1 MLERE
6 VVILHLSD
14 LHFGGDWSEQDRA
27 YRELALNDLLRAL
40 GETEPGW
47 RPDIVCVSGDVGY
60 RGLEAD
66 YQEAEV
72 WFQKLAMALGLD
84 LSRFVVCP
92 GNHDYNR
99 MTGVAFTPSSVEEGD
114 KALTVPIPD
123 YMTRPFDA
131 YSAFCTRL
139 GLPSYRLGTHESYLV
154 GECFVK
160 GVRFLSCNSAWYARA
175 EDPRGKLWLGL
186 PQLQYLQT
194 HSESASSFTVGLV
207 HHPKDY
213 LISEDREVPAG
224 GQRAAAFQVLL
235 QQCNVLLC
243 GHTHE
248 GPMPPDT
255 LSQRCLCFPGGAG
268 YGNAAYFNNCRLL
281 RLTPS
286 GVVHRQPAMNPSLPS
301 KQWYSLGE
309 VQEVEWPSEQRA
321 RAAHQVAGI
330 AEAVRSLK
338 DAVLGHAQKLH
349 ETKSRQLKTQGRLPE
364 PIEILVQVEPLM
376 ESAGPLGARTSDEKR
391 ERKLLLPIEQAISLS
406 RLSLVLGDLGSGKS
420 TLVAR
425 AAVAMMERTPDFLA
439 LVLPVK
445 SLRLG
450 SSLTIGNLCEL
461 IDDYITGHVLPSGD
475 TLGVKELFGLQ
486 LETLVIL
493 DGLDELPRR
502 VASELLQTVT
512 LLPDHWAGVTVV
524 ATGRPVE
531 LAGVDYGSWQRLIV
545 PELDQG
551 QKLQLL
557 KNEALAS
564 EVASESNALDLAR
577 HAMRRL
583 RENPLLDAVANTP
596 LATRLLFGPLTR
608 SEEQLS
614 SPTLGDLL
622 HTLLLERLAG
632 WAERDR
638 KQQPYQAL
646 VEHCPSALS
655 KAELLGLLALR
666 SLRGQLLFRDE
677 ASQLLGESTVLGA
690 AAQRHEVADQALKFF
705 ADAGLIVVNSDEGI
719 EFTLQPLAELAAGMA
734 LVEKVSSAGP
744 EAIEI
749 SIQQWRVVSFGAC
762 VARRR
767 GLTEGLIPFFHGF
780 LEGLLAGQSGIS
792 ASCFIAREFQSRSL
806 AEWLVGKFKSLGRR
820 PLTFSIDEHYTA
832 PPAIAET
839 LLMAG
844 DEGFEWL
851 YEEYLDPRI
860 PPTNTGSAFI
870 SAVFPA
876 WAARART
883 SLKAEQ
889 RAKLAKL
896 VPGLRATQPM
906 GAFDFEKTL
915 VLLVPEAFTNGQRL
929 WCLAQNLGSGPL
941 ERAAEA
947 ELRSSFEFSQR
958 ALILGIL
965 AQGPD
970 DAGLAA
976 VLWLDLA
983 PQEHPPINVVRKL
996 LSAHAVRP
1004 QEERLEGAIRECER
1018 RIGTERWLC
1027 FLRWT
1032 LNDSDSKAA
1041 AVAATELMARG
1052 EDKLSLLGD
1061 PLWRGL
1067 HDGGYVPKA
1076 EEALD
1081 KLVTNAGNEGMKWL
1095 VGRLRGGDHD
1105 GSAHSAGWRMLLRLM
1120 GRGLQNGPR
1129 LLARCAAGVGCFVLP
1144 RYPEIRHLFR
1154 VLMKGEDGILYR
1166 AELRKRLDNW
1176 DPAARHG
1183 AAMILVV
1190 ADPQGEAQ
1198 ALITVVEA
1206 RDREVFGYWGEWEKY
1221 LASLRFSPAALAAL
1235 RDELP
1240 RLSRQSRELGL
1251 AILARNGFPL
1261 CDLEEK
1267 ELVLAL
1273 AGGHNW
1279 ALDSPELGKSHLGSG
1294 FARAVLVEHLE
1305 ANAPGKTTG
1314 TARALL
1320 LHHRPHLTPSQ
1331 EARCL
1336 ASVGSDR
1343 FWAAFTLGELL
1354 ERALSDPTFPELLE
1368 NLRRQLA
1375 EGEAAQPLLLHL
1387 YSIATKGEGWDDL
1400 VWDVLCD
1407 DSGIGRGLDDDDR
1420 GLQLFWFGKAHPE
1433 HGPGLGAAAKR
1444 FLHDPRIQPWRWVDR
1459 YHWLAVLAD
1468 EFVGLDPKELQDA
1481 LCVGQAI
1488 HSGAAYSLI
1497 GRLGMVPDGFHPKS
1511 RPGRSP
1517 ASVTP
1522 GELPP
1527 QEHVIINALREVAR
1541 SSEVLHPEAEASV
1554 ENAIWYGD
1562 VSRDLLDD
1570 LAAEGENG
1578 RLLAGTL
1585 AFCFGRRLRPH
1596 WALAF
1601 MGRFVTRDRASS
1613 GGFERLHKTSR
1624 MAFEALL
1631 SVDGR
1636 ARDEYQ
1642 RALIDAIQTDKL
1654 RQSELILELLMV
1666 QRGLKEEQ
1674 IEQVFAA
1681 FAQHEGGI
1689 VDCSI
1694 VGFLARW
1701 LVADLSVAATEKVRQ
1716 ACEREGP
1723 QLDLDPWVAGQL
1735 GARDPSVYLLF
1746 TFAYWHCG
1754 GPTSDWSVRLML
1766 RGFKLLFEPRGGQQ
1780 SARAGETM
1788 SAIEPLLRSTPPEA
1802 RRTAIA
1808 RGITSPDSE
1817 VRAWS
1822 HIIASFAG
1830 RDITP

>member
-47 RPDIVCVSGDVGY
+47 RPDIVCISGDVGY

-66 YQEAEV
+66 YKEAEV
-72 WFQKLAMALGLD
+72 WFQKLALALDLG

-99 MTGVAFTPSSVEEGD
+99 LTGVAFPPSSVEDGD
-114 KALTVPIPD
+114 RALTVPIPD

-139 GLPSYRLGTHESYLV
+139 GLPRYRLGPHESYLI
-154 GECFVK
+154 GERFVE

-175 EDPRGKLWLGL
+175 EDTRGKLWLGL
-186 PQLQYLQT
+186 PHLQYLQA
-194 HSESASSFTVGLV
+194 HSESAPSRTVGLV

-213 LISEDREVPAG
+213 FISEDREVPAG

-243 GHTHE
+243 GHTHG
-248 GPMPPDT
+248 GPMPPDI
-255 LSQRCLCFPGGAG
+255 LSQRCLCFPGGAS

-281 RLTPS
+281 RLTPG

-301 KQWYSLGE
+301 KQWCSLGE
-309 VQEVEWPSEQRA
+309 IQEVEWPSEQRA
-321 RAAHQVAGI
+321 GAARKVAGI
-330 AEAVRSLK
+330 AEAVRSLR
-338 DAVLGHAQKLH
+338 DAALGHAQRFH

-364 PIEILVQVEPLM
+364 PIEILVQVESLV
-376 ESAGPLGARTSDEKR
+376 ESTGPLGAPAGDEKR
-391 ERKLLLPIEQAISLS
+391 GRKLLLPVEQALPLS

-425 AAVAMMERTPDFLA
+425 AAVAMMERTPGLVAF
-439 LVLPVK
+439 VLPVK
-445 SLRLG
+445 SLGLG
-450 SSLTIGNLCEL
+450 SPLTIGDLCRL
-461 IDDYITGHVLPSGD
+461 IDDYVRGHVHPSGEV
-475 TLGVKELFGLQ
+475 LGVKELLELQ
-486 LETLVIL
+486 LEMLLIL

-502 VASELLQTVT
+502 VASELLQTAA
-512 LLPDHWAGVTVV
+512 LLPDHWAGVSIV

-545 PELDQG
+545 PALDQG

-564 EVASESNALDLAR
+564 EAPSEKDALDLAH

-583 RENPLLDAVANTP
+583 RDNPLLDAVANTP

-608 SEEQLS
+608 NEEQLA

-638 KQQPYQAL
+638 KQQPYPAL
-646 VEHCPSALS
+646 AEHCPLAVS

-666 SLRGQLLFRDE
+666 SLRGQVVVRDE
-677 ASQLLGESTVLGA
+677 ASQLLGEFTGLGA
-690 AAQRHEVADQALKFF
+690 AAQRHKVADQALNFF

-719 EFTLQPLAELAAGMA
+719 EFTLQPLAELAAGLA
-734 LVEKVSSAGP
+734 LVDTLLGTSAKR
-744 EAIEI
+744 IEI
-749 SIQQWRVVSFGAC
+749 SNQQWRVASFSAC
-762 VARRR
+762 IARRR
-767 GLTEGLIPFFHGF
+767 GLTERLMPFFQGF
-780 LEGLLAGQSGIS
+780 LGALLADRSGIS
-792 ASCFIAREFQSRSL
+792 AACFIAREFQSRSL
-806 AEWLVGKFKSLGRR
+806 AEWLVGKFESLGRR

-832 PPAIAET
+832 APAIAET
-839 LLMAG
+839 LVMAG
-844 DEGFEWL
+844 DEGFDWL
-851 YEEYLDPRI
+851 YREYLDPRI
-860 PPTNTGSAFI
+860 PPINTGSAFI
-870 SAVFPA
+870 SAVFPN

-896 VPGLRATQPM
+896 VPALRATQPS
-906 GAFDFEKTL
+906 GAFGFEKTL
-915 VLLVPEAFTNGQRL
+915 ALLVPEAFTNEQRL

-941 ERAAEA
+941 ATAAEA
-947 ELRSSFEFSQR
+947 ELRSSFDSSPRE
-958 ALILGIL
+958 LVLGIL

-970 DAGLAA
+970 DAGRAA
-976 VLWLDLA
+976 VLWLDLTT
-983 PQEHPPINVVRKL
+983 QELPPIGVVRKL
-996 LSAHAVRP
+996 LSAHAARS
-1004 QEERLEGAIRECER
+1004 QDERLQGAIRECER
-1018 RIGTERWLC
+1018 RVGTERWLR

-1032 LNDSDSKAA
+1032 LTDSDNKAA
-1041 AVAATELMARG
+1041 AAAATELMARG

-1076 EEALD
+1076 EETLD
-1081 KLVTNAGNEGMKWL
+1081 KLVTNAGIEGTKWL
-1095 VGRLRGGDHD
+1095 VGRLRDGDHD
-1105 GSAHSAGWRMLLRLM
+1105 RSAPSAGWRMLLRLM
-1120 GRGLQNGPR
+1120 GHGLQNGPR
-1129 LLARCAAGVGCFVLP
+1129 LLARCAASVGCFVLP
-1144 RYPEIRHLFR
+1144 RYPEIRHMFR
-1154 VLMKGEDGILYR
+1154 VLMKGDDGGLYR
-1166 AELRKRLDNW
+1166 SELRQRLDNW

-1198 ALITVVEA
+1198 ALVTVVEA
-1206 RDREVFGYWGEWEKY
+1206 RDREVFGSWEEWEKY
-1221 LASLRFSPAALAAL
+1221 LVSLRFSPAALAAL

-1240 RLSRQSRELGL
+1240 RLSRRSRELGL

-1261 CDLEEK
+1261 SDEEEK

-1273 AGGHNW
+1273 AGGYNW
-1279 ALDSPELGKSHLGSG
+1279 ALDSPELGKSHLGSD
-1294 FARAVLVEHLE
+1294 FARAVLTEHLE
-1305 ANAPGKTTG
+1305 AKAPGQTTG
-1314 TARALL
+1314 TARALFF
-1320 LHHRPHLTPSQ
+1320 HHRPHLTPFQ

-1343 FWAAFTLGELL
+1343 FWATFTLGELL
-1354 ERALSDPTFPELLE
+1354 ERALSDPAFPELLE

-1375 EGEAAQPLLLHL
+1375 EGEAAQQLVFHLH
-1387 YSIATKGEGWDDL
+1387 SIATKGEGWDGL

-1407 DSGIGRGLDDDDR
+1407 DSGIGVGLHVDDR

-1433 HGPGLGAAAKR
+1433 HGPGLGGAAKR
-1444 FLHDPRIQPWRWVDR
+1444 FLHDPRLQPWRWVDR

-1481 LCVGQAI
+1481 LCVGQPI

-1497 GRLGMVPDGFHPKS
+1497 GRLGMVPDGFQPKS
-1511 RPGRSP
+1511 RPGRAP
-1517 ASVTP
+1517 ASVAP
-1522 GELPP
+1522 GECPP
-1527 QEHVIINALREVAR
+1527 QEHAIVSALREVAR
-1541 SSEVLHPEAEASV
+1541 SSEVLHPETEASV
-1554 ENAIWYGD
+1554 GNAIWYGD
-1562 VSRDLLDD
+1562 VSQDLLDD

-1578 RLLAGTL
+1578 CLLAGTL
-1585 AFCFGRRLRPH
+1585 AFCFGLRLRPH

-1601 MGRFVTRDRASS
+1601 LGTFVTRDRASS
-1613 GGFERLHKTSR
+1613 GGFERLHKASR
-1624 MAFEALL
+1624 TAFEALL
-1631 SVDGR
+1631 SVEAP

-1642 RALIDAIQTDKL
+1642 RALIDAIQTDEL
-1654 RQSELILELLMV
+1654 RQSELILELLRV
-1666 QRGLKEEQ
+1666 QRGLKEHQ

-1689 VDCSI
+1689 VDCRI
-1694 VGFLARW
+1694 AGYLARW
-1701 LVADLSVAATEKVRQ
+1701 LVTDLSDAAKEKVKQ

-1723 QLDLDPWVAGQL
+1723 QLDLDPWVGGHL
-1735 GARDPSVYLLF
+1735 GARDPSVYLFF
-1746 TFAYWHCG
+1746 TFGYWHCG

-1780 SARAGETM
+1780 SARAGETI

-1808 RGITSPDSE
+1808 RGLTSPDSE